1 MNITEARS
9 EYNDA
14 VKRMNDAAQ
23 AIEDASADADLD
35 ALAAAFD
42 DANASVE
49 RSKQIVSRLELVAEA
64 RKNSPAVEIPEIAV
78 ETPESTA
85 TVSGAEGRTFHA
97 VPKGGRTE
105 HVYRPNNDNGN
116 HYFRDLWLANT
127 KGDSQAADRLA
138 VSARQSRE
146 EGKQYRDLTTTAT
159 DGGGFV
165 PPLYMGELWAAAPRP
180 DRPFANHLG
189 SRPLPST
196 GMSITLP
203 RVTTAP
209 ATAAQTTEN
218 TGMNETEL
226 VEATVTTPVVTIGG
240 IEDVSVQLLE
250 RSEPGIDVVIWD
262 ALRGS
267 YDSVLDTQL
276 LAGSGA
282 TGYHRGIKNVSGT
295 NAVTYSDYASPTAA
309 ELTPKLFDAIQK
321 VASTRYRPADT
332 IIMHPRR
339 AAWLASNLSSTFP
352 LFQQGGLYQAAGTQN
367 QGFVSTLAGLTVIL
381 DANIA
386 VTYGTPTATEDTI
399 YVVRASDLILFE
411 DGLKAEVFRE
421 TLSAEGTV
429 RFRLYGYSA
438 FVSGRYPTAIAEITG
453 QGLVTPT
460 F

>member
-1 MNITEARS
+1 MTIAEARTA
-9 EYNDA
+9 YNDA

-35 ALAAAFD
+35 TLAGAFD
-42 DANASVE
+42 DTNAEVE
-49 RSKQIVSRLELVAEA
+49 RSKKTLERLELVAEA
-64 RKNSPAVEIPEIAV
+64 RQNSPVVEIPEIV
-78 ETPESTA
+78 ETKTSNDSTA
-85 TVSGAEGRTFHA
+85 SEGRQFHA
-97 VPKGGRTE
+97 VPKGGKTE
-105 HVYRPNNDNGN
+105 HVYRPNNENGN
-116 HYFRDLWLANT
+116 LYFRDLYLASA
-127 KGDSQAADRLA
+127 KGDHRAAERLEA
-138 VSARQSRE
+138 ASRQSRE

-180 DRPFANHLG
+180 DRPFANALG
-189 SRPLPST
+189 SRPLPSS

-209 ATAAQTTEN
+209 AVAAQATEN
-218 TGMNETEL
+218 SAMNETEL
-226 VEATVTTPVVTIGG
+226 VEATLTTPVNTVGG

-250 RSEPGIDVVIWD
+250 RSEPGIDVVVWD

-267 YDSVLDTQL
+267 YDSILDTYL
-276 LAGSGA
+276 LSGSGSS
-282 TGYHRGIKNVSGT
+282 GQHRGIKNVSGT
-295 NAVTYSDYASPTAA
+295 NAVTYSDFASPTAA

-321 VASTRYRPADT
+321 VASTRYRPADA

-367 QGFVSTLAGLTVIL
+367 QGFVATLAGLEVIL
-381 DANIA
+381 DANIS

-399 YVVRASDLILFE
+399 YVVRKSDLILFE

-438 FVSGRYPTAIAEITG
+438 FVSGRYPSSITEITG
-453 QGLVTPT
+453 QGLVTPS